1 MDFEKD
7 SLVFKCQLL
16 DEGSV
21 EREQNWGEIPTC
33 RGVGCWGGG
42 LDDVRI
48 KQILS
53 TPS

>member
-21 EREQNWGEIPTC
+21 EREWNWGEIPT
-33 RGVGCWGGG
+33 RRVVG